1 MTTNIELSIIINK
14 LNFKHKF
21 LGVFMKDQLPPKQ
34 RGWLICNTEDSS
46 CGGKHWVLCWQG
58 DENVYF
64 SSYGEPLLPECQKW
78 LGKCITSD
86 FQLQSFSEVI
96 CGELCVLVAYLM
108 DNGCR
113 FEDVVLGLL
122 NESV

>member
-1 MTTNIELSIIINK
+1 MTTNIELSNIINK

-46 CGGKHWVLCWQG
+46 SQGKHWVLCWSH
-58 DENVYF
+58 EIESVYF
-64 SSYGEPLLPECQKW
+64 SSFGEPILPECKKW
-78 LGKCITSD
+78 LGSCITSD
-86 FQLQSFSEVI
+86 FQIQGFDEII
-96 CGELCVLVAYLM
+96 CGELCILIAYLM

-113 FEDVVLGLL
+113 FEDIVLGLL
-122 NESV
+122 A